1 MYHYVQTTYF
11 RINNIVV
18 VETLLFSLQGD
29 IAKFYTAAVVEY
41 ATPYT
46 PALSADEV
54 MIRNAANYVEY
65 MTNASLNQVKTYVYR
80 SIYVAYISKLQLI
93 TRLYYY

>member
-1 MYHYVQTTYF
+1 M
-11 RINNIVV
+11 
-18 VETLLFSLQGD
+18 VETSLFFFQGD

-54 MIRNAANYVEY
+54 MIRNAANYIEY
-65 MTNASLNQVKTYVYR
+65 MTNASLNQVHT
-80 SIYVAYISKLQLI
+80 
-93 TRLYYY
+93 